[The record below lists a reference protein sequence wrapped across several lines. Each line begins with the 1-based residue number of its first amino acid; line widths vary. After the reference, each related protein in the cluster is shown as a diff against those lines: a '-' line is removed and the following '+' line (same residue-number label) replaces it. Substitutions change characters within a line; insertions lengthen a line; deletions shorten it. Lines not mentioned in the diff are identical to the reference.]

1 MTFCLFIRVHT
12 YKAQPNAR
20 ENGEREWERE
30 RQMEME
36 REAWMRATS
45 YNSRQGFGL
54 IRRLCLVS
62 SVNSTMFVHLFVP
75 LRNLPVPSSSFLS
88 SSIVVAVSLLHCK
101 LVWTWKIEN
110 LCWFSVAFRLAPSQ
124 RKIYIFHRNGLISIY
139 QQFSQIP
146 VNLFI
151 HLLLLLTVICTE
163 YIRSHSHPTLPLRPL
178 LVSYNCLL
186 GYNLDDADEWRVE
199 RLAHILYGSPFE
211 LNARKHFG
219 IIIKSTIFVMV

>member
-1 MTFCLFIRVHT
+1 M
-12 YKAQPNAR
+12 R
-20 ENGEREWERE
+20 ERETDGNGERSLDARNVVQQSTGI
-30 RQMEME
+30 RFDSSLM
-36 REAWMRATS
+36 
-45 YNSRQGFGL
+45 SR
-54 IRRLCLVS
+54 LVCKFNYVCS
-62 SVNSTMFVHLFVP
+62 FVRSP
-75 LRNLPVPSSSFLS
+75 RNLPVPSSSFLS